1 MEKPTRAFRS
11 SDRRIAGVLSDRDA
25 EKRKTIFSRKDAANG
40 RRSIRA
46 RADARDDAHEA
57 DAARRRRRDP
67 SEGARDALRQPATPH
82 RCVSRRKR
90 RPRPEQRRVHFFAPK
105 RGEET
110 RVAPPF
116 GGGGRARAPR
126 TRSARTSPRT
136 RRPRA
141 PPRAVTRA
149 NEPQRSPL
157 RAAWHRGKISSLS
170 GKSRES
176 DSAASRLRPS
186 KGPRLMTDGAFV
198 RSRFF
203 ETSTLRVVFFL
214 FSFHS
219 LKRVAT
225 SATDDTT
232 PDDPRRPPTTPD
244 DSRRLPTRR
253 LYP

>member
-110 RVAPPF
+110 RVVPPF
-116 GGGGRARAPR
+116 GGDRRARAPR
-126 TRSARTSPRT
+126 TRPACASPRP

-149 NEPQRSPL
+149 NTPPSL
-157 RAAWHRGKISSLS
+157 AASCRVAKRCKISSFA
-170 GKSRES
+170 GIRFRRARKAPHEK
-176 DSAASRLRPS
+176 DASRTSRVRFSFFPILTLDTRPS
-186 KGPRLMTDGAFV
+186 TLDPPAPLQACSW
-198 RSRFF
+198 RSC
-203 ETSTLRVVFFL
+203 
-214 FSFHS
+214 
-219 LKRVAT
+219 A
-225 SATDDTT
+225 
-232 PDDPRRPPTTPD
+232 
-244 DSRRLPTRR
+244 
-253 LYP
+253 